1 MVFTIL
7 SIYLTVVN
15 FTGFA
20 MMGIDKQKARRDQ
33 WRIPERNFFITAL
46 LGGSLG
52 CYLGMQVFHHKTM
65 HKAFTIG
72 MPAILIGQILLLLV
86 LFGKSYVNL

>member
-1 MVFTIL
+1 MIFTIL

-33 WRIPERNFFITAL
+33 WRIPERNFFITAF

-72 MPAILIGQILLLLV
+72 MPAILIIQIIIPVILYGKGLLQ
-86 LFGKSYVNL
+86 

>member
-1 MVFTIL
+1 MRLTIVMIFL
-7 SIYLTVVN
+7 LLIN
-15 FTGFA
+15 IAGFA

-52 CYLGMQVFHHKTM
+52 CYLGMQIFHHKTM

-72 MPAILIGQILLLLV
+72 MPAILIIQIIIPVILYGKGLL
-86 LFGKSYVNL
+86 

>member
-1 MVFTIL
+1 MRLTIVMIFL
-7 SIYLTVVN
+7 LLIN
-15 FTGFA
+15 IAGFA

-72 MPAILIGQILLLLV
+72 MPAILIIQIIIPVILYGKGLL
-86 LFGKSYVNL
+86 

>member
-1 MVFTIL
+1 MIFTIL

-33 WRIPERNFFITAL
+33 WRIPERNFFITAF

-72 MPAILIGQILLLLV
+72 MPVILIIQIIIPVILYGKGLL
-86 LFGKSYVNL
+86 

>member
-1 MVFTIL
+1 MIFTIL

-33 WRIPERNFFITAL
+33 WRIPERNFFITAF

-72 MPAILIGQILLLLV
+72 MPAILIIQIIIPVILYGKGLL
-86 LFGKSYVNL
+86 

>member
-1 MVFTIL
+1 MIFTIL

-72 MPAILIGQILLLLV
+72 MPVILIIQIIIPVILYGKGLL
-86 LFGKSYVNL
+86 

>member
-1 MVFTIL
+1 MIFTIL
-7 SIYLTVVN
+7 SLYLTVVN

-33 WRIPERNFFITAL
+33 WRIPERNFFITAF

-52 CYLGMQVFHHKTM
+52 CYLGMQAFHHKTM

-72 MPAILIGQILLLLV
+72 MPAILIIQIIIPVILYGKGLL
-86 LFGKSYVNL
+86 

>member
-1 MVFTIL
+1 MIFTIL
-7 SIYLTVVN
+7 SLYLTVVN

-33 WRIPERNFFITAL
+33 WRIPERNFFIAAL

-72 MPAILIGQILLLLV
+72 MPAILIIQIIIPVILYGKGLL
-86 LFGKSYVNL
+86 

>member
-1 MVFTIL
+1 MIFTIL
-7 SIYLTVVN
+7 SLYLTVVN

-33 WRIPERNFFITAL
+33 WRIPERNFFITAF

-72 MPAILIGQILLLLV
+72 MPAILIIQIIIPVILYGKGLL
-86 LFGKSYVNL
+86 